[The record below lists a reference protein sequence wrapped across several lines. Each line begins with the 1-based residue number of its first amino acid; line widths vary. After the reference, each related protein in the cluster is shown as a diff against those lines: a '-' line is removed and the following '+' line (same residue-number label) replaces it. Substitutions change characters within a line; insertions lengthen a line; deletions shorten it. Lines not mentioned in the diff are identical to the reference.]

1 MVIILISGE
10 KKSGKY
16 LGEVGGTRGHFK
28 IRRSI
33 SVRRAAAG
41 EGRKRARRQQH
52 APNSA
57 QYE

>member
-1 MVIILISGE
+1 MIIILISGE
-10 KKSGKY
+10 KKIRQISGR
-16 LGEVGGTRGHFK
+16 VGGTRGHFQ

-33 SVRRAAAG
+33 SVGRAAAG
-41 EGRKRARRQQH
+41 EGRKRARRQRH